1 MSRDDGSGAST
12 VRTSFEVVLGQLN
25 LVGSCGVIRTLG
37 VVPYKLHDVYE
48 RRIESSAS
56 STRDDYR
63 YDDPEAGSQQARS
76 PNCEERRKYHL
87 QNALRNGR
95 RPPGLELDSGAD
107 ASGES
112 NTRLI
117 RRMRSFEI
125 LRDQR
130 QETIGFPFFLKKEER
145 EKATP
150 LKRKSTMFCLD
161 GRVSMRVSEVS
172 KTEKNT

>member
-95 RPPGLELDSGAD
+95 RPPGLELDSGAG
-107 ASGES
+107 ASGECG
-112 NTRLI
+112 L
-117 RRMRSFEI
+117 
-125 LRDQR
+125 LR
-130 QETIGFPFFLKKEER
+130 F
-145 EKATP
+145 
-150 LKRKSTMFCLD
+150 
-161 GRVSMRVSEVS
+161 
-172 KTEKNT
+172 